1 MTTTPDP
8 YATWAAAHVLGAL
21 EPDERSEFVQHLEA
35 CESCRAE
42 VSELASI
49 PGLLAR
55 LTDADLESAIDPTLA
70 QQIETAAA
78 NELADLRRGRRRW
91 RTTALALAAAVA
103 LLVGVAGLSQ
113 LRSGGNG
120 HTLDL
125 AIMQADHATLV
136 VNEQPWGTEIKL
148 DASGLKPIDRYVMW
162 VIDQDGSW
170 ESVVAWDNPGTG
182 LTHLITASHTP
193 MHSIDRIVVTDT
205 DRTVTLLEAHA

>member
-1 MTTTPDP
+1 VTTTPDP
-8 YATWAAAHVLGAL
+8 YTTWAAAHVLGAL
-21 EPDERSEFVQHLEA
+21 EPEERAEFVQHLET

-42 VSELASI
+42 VAELASI

-55 LTDADLESAIDPTLA
+55 LTDEDLESAIDPTLA
-70 QQIETAAA
+70 QQIEHAASA
-78 NELADLRRGRRRW
+78 ELADLQKGRRRW
-91 RTTALALAAAVA
+91 RTAALALAAAVA
-103 LLVGVAGLSQ
+103 LLVGVAGLNQ
-113 LRSGGNG
+113 LRSGPDG
-120 HTLDL
+120 HNLDL

-148 DASGLKPIDRYVMW
+148 DATGLMPIDRYVMW

-205 DRTVTLLEAHA
+205 SRTLTLLEARA